1 MIQSSDAMGPCLL
14 SQVSGADAKS
24 SLSELCARDWASVGF
39 SRVEQSPQP
48 CWKATSAQRPR
59 QQSKQNVCLPDATDV
74 VPIAEALV
82 RWRGVS
88 SNTEVV
94 NGVLFGVFLLEGW
107 RAHGKTRQGKQAS
120 RRKHGRWGHIQLLQS
135 FALHTCVGKS

>member
-1 MIQSSDAMGPCLL
+1 MIQSNDAMDPCLL

-74 VPIAEALV
+74 VPIAGAPV

-107 RAHGKTRQGKQAS
+107 RAHGKTRQAS

-135 FALHTCVGKS
+135 FALHTCVEKS